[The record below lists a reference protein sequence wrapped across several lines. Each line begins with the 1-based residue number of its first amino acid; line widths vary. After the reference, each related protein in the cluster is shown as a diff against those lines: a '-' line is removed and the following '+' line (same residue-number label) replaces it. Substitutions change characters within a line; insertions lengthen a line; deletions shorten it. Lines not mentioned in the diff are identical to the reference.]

1 MDVNLSGKVAV
12 VTGASKG
19 IGLAIT
25 RSLAGEGVSVAAG
38 ARDGS
43 DKAATQASTGRFTHP
58 QEVAG
63 LVLLLASD
71 RAGNVTGTDVLID
84 GGLVK
89 TL

>member
-1 MDVNLSGKVAV
+1 MTAG
-12 VTGASKG
+12 G
-19 IGLAIT
+19 IYGTVDSID
-25 RSLAGEGVSVAAG
+25 SDEVSVEVAPGMKIRVAKR
-38 ARDGS
+38 AVAD
-43 DKAATQASTGRFTHP
+43 TSTGRFTHP
-58 QEVAG
+58 QEVAD